1 MYLRDYGVQIF
12 KHGSTS
18 PAMYF
23 IVDVIATEM
32 KKVLEQIYHDG
43 WDKEIQNGMLS
54 EMLQVD
60 SPPDFN
66 KEDMARGVL
75 INNGV
80 RKLQFGIALF
90 YQRVGENDFVE
101 RIAKDILDDLDVLGE
116 ATFSQVIEMTSNFL
130 LFAGPTFW
138 EDTDRGNLN
147 IYYTSDQDQI
157 DGFKKRLYDLAETQL
172 KAKMTSKYQLTPAEL
187 DLLWEMS
194 RKTKDKEVELISTN
208 VETFELTLNDLE
220 EIDEKRLD
228 ALVSLREKL
237 IFNSENPRLIVTTSR
252 QVAVGTEVQISGKV
266 SGQKKQLEFQAIV
279 QLNTPNFLFVKVTDL
294 GENAGIDQFSS
305 ITVRFR
311 PLRQKMIYQ
320 FQATPQSTGTN
331 TLLRIAHSDKVK
343 IIEEL

>member
-1 MYLRDYGVQIF
+1 MYLRLYGVEIF
-12 KHGSTS
+12 KHGSNS

-32 KKVLEQIYHDG
+32 KKVLEQIYHDD

-54 EMLQVD
+54 EILQVD

-66 KEDMARGVL
+66 KEDLARGVL
-75 INNGV
+75 VNNGV
-80 RKLQFGIALF
+80 RVLQFGLALF
-90 YQRVGENDFVE
+90 YQREGMTDFVE
-101 RIAKDILDDLDVLGE
+101 RIAKDVLDDLQTLGE
-116 ATFSQVIEMTSNFL
+116 ASFSQVIEMTSNRL
-130 LFAGPTFW
+130 LFSGPTFW

-157 DGFKKRLYDLAETQL
+157 DGFKKLLYDLAETQL
-172 KAKMTSKYQLTPAEL
+172 KAKMSSKYQLTPTEL

-194 RKTKDKEVELISTN
+194 RKTKEKEVELISTN
-208 VETFELTLNDLE
+208 VETFELILNDLE
-220 EIDEKRLD
+220 EIDEKRLE
-228 ALVSLREKL
+228 ALVSLRKKL
-237 IFNSENPRLIVTTSR
+237 IFNSENPKLIVTTSR
-252 QVAVGTEVQISGKV
+252 QVAVGTELKISGKV
-266 SGQKKQLEFQAIV
+266 SGQKKKLEFQAMV

-294 GENAGIDQFSS
+294 GENAAIDQFSS

-331 TLLRIAHSDKVK
+331 TLLRIVHSGKVK